1 LDALLDELCCGSI
14 TISVFFNLILYQFI
28 MTESNP
34 RKEPSPKKLKMST
47 NKPFPV
53 KFQASLSATSEFS
66 GIKKIRE
73 LTVDSTR

>member
-1 LDALLDELCCGSI
+1 MA
-14 TISVFFNLILYQFI
+14 
-28 MTESNP
+28 ESNP